1 LISAELGQE
10 RSLLNR
16 IRQLKNIT
24 EVHETYGV
32 YDLIAVVEGE
42 TQSEI
47 NEIVA
52 QNIRSLEGLKT
63 TLTMLVLE

>member
-1 LISAELGQE
+1 MISAELGQE

>member
-1 LISAELGQE
+1 LISAELGEE
-10 RSLLNR
+10 RNLLNR

-24 EVHETYGV
+24 EVDETCGV

-42 TQSEI
+42 TQSEF

-52 QNIRSLEGLKT
+52 YNIRSLCQ
-63 TLTMLVLE
+63 VPRVP